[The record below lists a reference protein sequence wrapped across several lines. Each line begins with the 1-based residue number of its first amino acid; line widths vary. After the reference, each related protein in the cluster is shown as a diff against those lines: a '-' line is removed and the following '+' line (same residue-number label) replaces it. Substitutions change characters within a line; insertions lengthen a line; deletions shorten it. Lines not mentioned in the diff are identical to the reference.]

1 MPSPTTD
8 QPAPAPRRPSTRQEA
23 DRRES
28 HLKTSEAEPAP
39 KPAIND
45 WASL

>member
-8 QPAPAPRRPSTRQEA
+8 QPAPAARPPRPRQEA

-28 HLKTSEAEPAP
+28 QLKTSEAEPAP
-39 KPAIND
+39 KPTIND